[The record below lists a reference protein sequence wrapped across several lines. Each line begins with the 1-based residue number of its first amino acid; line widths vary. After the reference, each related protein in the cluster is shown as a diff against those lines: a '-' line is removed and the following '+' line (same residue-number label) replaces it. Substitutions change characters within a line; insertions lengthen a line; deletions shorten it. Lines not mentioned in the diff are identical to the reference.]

1 MPLKLNRFTVR
12 VVLFLPAAA
21 GLMAASA
28 FLLSTAP
35 TQAQMQAASPYAYQE
50 DVASASLLNAGL
62 APALEAG
69 NVLNQNFS
77 NASALRTFYQKRNNE
92 PVWLKGYG
100 RYQPTAEQILNILH
114 TSWTHGLNPENYHVD
129 EIKRLMNNPTGANR
143 FALELLLSDAVMRYG
158 RDLTGMRI
166 DPGAIRQKSK
176 YWRQPK
182 RGLDILEHVAV
193 SQDIEEAFRQLE
205 PFGTLYGQLRRELVR
220 LLKENDTE
228 HAPVSLNGF
237 LRPGDGHK
245 KILEFR
251 IRMGLDPEEAPQGKY
266 YYDDQLAQAI
276 MEFQRESGLNP
287 DGVIGPKTVDML
299 NITNEDKINQVL
311 ANLERLR
318 WLDQERPEKYVLVN
332 IPSATLWAVENGSIE
347 LQMPV
352 IVGNK
357 VRPTNSF
364 KTEITGIR
372 FNPNWTVPPTIK
384 RVDYLPKLRQDPH
397 YLTSKGIELIKGYGS
412 NARTLD
418 PASINWE
425 NISSRELHSIRM
437 VQSPGR
443 NNPLGRVRVI
453 MQNPYNIYLH
463 DTNKPE
469 YFEKQDR
476 TLSSGCIRMAEPEK
490 LAQFVLKHNSGWSEA
505 KMSSILNTGRLTE
518 VDAEV
523 TMPVYILYQTI
534 WQDENGKLVYG
545 RDIYK
550 EDQRLVS
557 VLKETGE
564 IYLPNSSQLADYDP
578 AQSSLAFAGLTP

>member
-1 MPLKLNRFTVR
+1 MPLKLNRFTARAVF
-12 VVLFLPAAA
+12 LLPALASVLAA
-21 GLMAASA
+21 GS
-28 FLLSTAP
+28 FLLGPVPS
-35 TQAQMQAASPYAYQE
+35 QAQMQVAPSYAYQE
-50 DVASASLLNAGL
+50 DLGSAALLNAGL

-69 NVLNQNFS
+69 RTENTSFS
-77 NASALRTFYQKRNNE
+77 NASALRTFYTQRDHE
-92 PVWLKGYG
+92 PLWLKGYG
-100 RYQPTAEQILNILH
+100 RYQPRAEQLVNILEA
-114 TSWTHGLNPENYHVD
+114 SWTHGLNPENYHLL

-166 DPGAIRQKSK
+166 DPGVIRQKSK
-176 YWRQPK
+176 YWRQPM
-182 RGLDILEHVAV
+182 RGLDILEHVA
-193 SQDIEEAFRQLE
+193 QAQNIEESMRQLE
-205 PFGTLYGQLRRELVR
+205 PFGTLYGELRRELVR
-220 LLKENDTE
+220 LIQEKEQE
-228 HAPVSLNGF
+228 HEPVSLSGF

-251 IRMGLDPEEAPQGKY
+251 IRMGLDPDEAPQGKY
-266 YYDDQLAQAI
+266 YYDDQLAKAI
-276 MEFQRESGLNP
+276 MDFQRESGLNP
-287 DGVIGPKTVDML
+287 DGIIGPKTVEML
-299 NITNEDKINQVL
+299 NVTNEDKINQVL

-318 WLDQERPEKYVLVN
+318 WLDQDRPEKYVLVN
-332 IPSATLWAVENGSIE
+332 IPSAMLWAVENGSIE

-352 IVGNK
+352 IVGKK

-384 RVDYLPKLRQDPH
+384 RVDYLPKLRRDPY

-418 PASINWE
+418 PAGIDWE

-490 LAQFVLKHNSGWSEA
+490 LAQFVLKNNADWSEA
-505 KMSSILNTGRLTE
+505 KMTSILNSGRLTE
-518 VDAEV
+518 INADV
-523 TMPVYILYQTI
+523 TMPVYLLYQTI
-534 WQDENGKLVYG
+534 WQDKYGKLVYG

-550 EDQRLVS
+550 EDQRLVRA
-557 VLKETGE
+557 LKQAGE
-564 IYLPNSSQLADYDP
+564 ISLPDSSQLAEYNQG
-578 AQSSLAFAGLTP
+578 QSSLAFAGLTP